1 MGSRLVRLALA
12 IAISI
17 VFVWLAFRDLDTQAV
32 WASLTELGT
41 APVLVYVGSIFVI
54 HLLRTYRWHLM
65 VCALDPNQPFWQSL
79 RISFLGFA
87 AVFLVPLRLGE
98 FARPLLLRR
107 ACSIPVSAG
116 LGTVAVERTVD
127 GLFMVLVLVLSVLAS
142 GASDPLLWTMG
153 GVAGAIFGGAG
164 IAFATMALTP
174 QGAERFWRAVMKPLG
189 PTWADRVIGLLQGFV
204 EGLSSLPTWR
214 VRFVYLGCTLGYW
227 SINAWGMTYLAQAMG
242 VDISLSQGCLIMAL
256 LVVGIMLP
264 AGPGSIGTFHW
275 PIIFGLTSLFGI
287 PTAPAQAYALVLHL
301 LQVAHMILVAL
312 PFISDLGAALARHDA
327 VDR

>member
-1 MGSRLVRLALA
+1 
-12 IAISI
+12 
-17 VFVWLAFRDLDTQAV
+17 
-32 WASLTELGT
+32 
-41 APVLVYVGSIFVI
+41 
-54 HLLRTYRWHLM
+54 
-65 VCALDPNQPFWQSL
+65 
-79 RISFLGFA
+79 
-87 AVFLVPLRLGE
+87 
-98 FARPLLLRR
+98 
-107 ACSIPVSAG
+107 
-116 LGTVAVERTVD
+116 
-127 GLFMVLVLVLSVLAS
+127 
-142 GASDPLLWTMG
+142 
-153 GVAGAIFGGAG
+153 
-164 IAFATMALTP
+164 MALTP